1 MTYFLYQM
9 IKGGIDETWCMNE
22 YNNTKNTLDA
32 FVDPDNFD
40 EVIID
45 FLDNKLLILG
55 WFINVKHW
63 IYSWI
68 YFK

>member
-22 YNNTKNTLDA
+22 LNNTKNTLDA

-45 FLDNKLLILG
+45 FL
-55 WFINVKHW
+55 
-63 IYSWI
+63 
-68 YFK
+68 